1 MVKSSFQDLLPNQ
14 PSVRSSDQTQTNKF
28 CKMSALNNRLRCR
41 LFVTLPQLD
50 RSLAPSI
57 ILFLLQLLQI
67 RILPLCVPPA
77 DTAPASPIEAK

>member
-1 MVKSSFQDLLPNQ
+1 MVKSSFQYLLPNQ
-14 PSVRSSDQTQTNKF
+14 PSVRSSDQTRTNKF

-77 DTAPASPIEAK
+77 DTAPDSPIEAK